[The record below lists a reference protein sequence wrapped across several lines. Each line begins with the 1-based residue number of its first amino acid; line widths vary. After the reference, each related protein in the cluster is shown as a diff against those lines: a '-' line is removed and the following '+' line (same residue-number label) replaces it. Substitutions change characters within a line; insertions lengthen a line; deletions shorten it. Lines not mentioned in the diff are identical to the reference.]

1 MMGGLHKLSISPEEY
16 IFAGKFRNKFSFT
29 TVTALYFS
37 SLHLHR
43 YPQLVYL
50 HCASFWAKENK
61 KRNPKF
67 DKNSSLIL
75 KMRWRCAYDIFCKYK
90 ININSLLGE
99 SLNVLYFI
107 MS

>member
-16 IFAGKFRNKFSFT
+16 IFAGKFQNHFSFT
-29 TVTALYFS
+29 TVLCFS
-37 SLHLHR
+37 SLHLRR

-61 KRNPKF
+61 KTNPKF

-75 KMRWRCAYDIFCKYK
+75 KRWWISVYDMIFSA
-90 ININSLLGE
+90 NIK
-99 SLNVLYFI
+99 
-107 MS
+107 